1 MCYHSLMKKRTLRPT
16 NKNAL
21 KTALLITATAGTIG
35 YQAHLH
41 YQYQSSKEEQIDN
54 FKNELIQ
61 YEEKIATTEPTKVT
75 SDDNGEKIDISEKMP
90 TIAIIYHKD
99 GNVSLMINREY
110 LSLEAA
116 LEKYPALTADIKK
129 YIEVSH
135 EETIKTTESL
145 ER

>member
-21 KTALLITATAGTIG
+21 KTALLIAATAGTIG

-41 YQYQSSKEEQIDN
+41 FQNQYSEEEQIDN

-61 YEEKIATTEPTKVT
+61 YEEKIATAEPTKVT
-75 SDDNGEKIDISEKMP
+75 SDDKGERIDISERMP
-90 TIAIIYHKD
+90 KIAIIYHDD

-110 LSLEAA
+110 LSIEAA
-116 LEKYPALTADIKK
+116 LEKYPALTAGIKK

-135 EETIKTTESL
+135 EEAIKTAESL